1 MEMKDTTYLQHTSL
15 IKFMAALGYETVG
28 IDCCKGFVT
37 KEPTIQDLYNNK
49 FLSLQDAV
57 NLHNGHRELT
67 PHREVRVPYRKPA
80 SIVYQEAFDTKLID
94 HCYIQ
99 RKASSFHLQ
108 KQQVQLTEKGRE
120 YVLEGKCGSKYQWLV
135 DDLKEVGNA

>member
-15 IKFMAALGYETVG
+15 IKFMAELGYETVG

-37 KEPTIQDLYNNK
+37 KDYIMWDSYNNK

-67 PHREVRVPYRKPA
+67 PYREVRVPYRKPA
-80 SIVYQEAFDTKLID
+80 SIVYQEAFDTRLID

-99 RKASSFHLQ
+99 RKSKGFHLQ
-108 KQQVQLTEKGRE
+108 KQQIQLTAKGRE
-120 YVLEGKCGSKYQWLV
+120 HMLDGKCGSNYQWLV
-135 DDLKEVGNA
+135 DTLRE